1 MEDIRE
7 CVQLYGSVYVFE
19 VENMR
24 NVKLKQLREEWGGS
38 RFFLGKNRV
47 MAHALGRDQQDEPRE
62 GSSKL
67 TPVRGESSTTAP
79 HHAATAQRRPAATPT
94 RTATG
99 AHVPAQSQVVP
110 VAGRL
115 RSVTWRV
122 LLPRSLSQASAVCC
136 SRTPARRT
144 C

>member
-1 MEDIRE
+1 MPKSRRDKPVALTKTKKHGRASKERLVDDIRE

-47 MAHALGRDQQDEPRE
+47 MAHALGRDAHDEPRE

-67 TPVRGESSTTAP
+67 TPVRRRAARLIVAP
-79 HHAATAQRRPAATPT
+79 SRAPCSPLTCCHLPVCCCPVVRHRPARA
-94 RTATG
+94 
-99 AHVPAQSQVVP
+99 
-110 VAGRL
+110 
-115 RSVTWRV
+115 
-122 LLPRSLSQASAVCC
+122 AVH
-136 SRTPARRT
+136 
-144 C
+144 